1 VSSGHDRRPPL
12 IVVVG
17 PTASGKTE
25 LAVELAAR
33 RGAEIVSADSVQI
46 YRHFEIGAGRPSPAE
61 LARVPHHLIGEI
73 DPLDAVDAARFAE
86 LAAARI
92 EAIHARAREVIV
104 CGGTFLWVRALLFGL
119 SGAPGADE
127 DIRARHRERAER
139 EGRAALHAELSR
151 IDPVTAARLSPND
164 FVRVSR
170 ALEVHEQSG
179 IPISQYQAEHGF
191 RTPRYRARLVG
202 VAREREELDQRIATR
217 VRAML
222 DAGFIDEVRSLEA
235 RGYASARAMGTVG
248 YKQIVEALH
257 APEFPPDEALF
268 DSIRRATRVFARRQR
283 TWLRDEA
290 VEWLAP
296 GTTELPELSLPE
308 PSPSGG

>member
-1 VSSGHDRRPPL
+1 VISANDERLPL

-25 LAVELAAR
+25 LAIELAAR

-46 YRHFEIGAGRPSPAE
+46 YRQFEIGSGRPSVDE
-61 LARVPHHLIGEI
+61 LQRVPHHLIGEV

-92 EAIHARAREVIV
+92 QAIHERGREAIV

-127 DIRARHRERAER
+127 AIRARHRERAER
-139 EGRAALHAELSR
+139 EGRAALHAQLTR
-151 IDPVTAARLSPND
+151 VDPITAARLSPND

-170 ALEVHEQSG
+170 ALEVYEQSG

-202 VAREREELDQRIATR
+202 VARDREELDQRIAAR

-222 DAGFIDEVRSLEA
+222 DAGFIDEVRVLEA
-235 RGYASARAMGTVG
+235 AGYGAARAMGTVG
-248 YKQIVEALH
+248 YKQISEALR
-257 APEFPPDEALF
+257 APAFPADDVLF

-290 VEWLAP
+290 VEWLTP
-296 GTTELPELSLPE
+296 GTTQLA
-308 PSPSGG
+308 

>member
-1 VSSGHDRRPPL
+1 MPLQRRYSATSVSSSEEARPAL

-25 LAVELAAR
+25 LAIELAAR
-33 RGAEIVSADSVQI
+33 RDAEIVSADSVQL
-46 YRHFEIGAGRPSPAE
+46 YRHFEIGSGRPSLAE
-61 LARVPHHLIGEI
+61 LARVPHHLIGEV
-73 DPLDAVDAARFAE
+73 DPLDAIDAARFAE

-92 EAIHARAREVIV
+92 DTIRARGREVIV

-127 DIRARHRERAER
+127 AIRARHRERAER
-139 EGRAALHAELSR
+139 EGRPALHAELTR
-151 IDPVTAARLSPND
+151 IDPTTAARLSPND

-202 VAREREELDQRIATR
+202 VAREREELDQRIASR

-222 DAGFIDEVRSLEA
+222 EAGFIDEVRALEA
-235 RGYASARAMGTVG
+235 AGYGSARAMGTVG
-248 YKQIVEALH
+248 YKQICEALR
-257 APEFPPDEALF
+257 APAFPPDDVLF

-290 VEWLAP
+290 VEWVAP
-296 GTTELPELSLPE
+296 GTTELA
-308 PSPSGG
+308 

>member
-1 VSSGHDRRPPL
+1 VSDDNDRPPL

-25 LAVELAAR
+25 LAIELAAR
-33 RGAEIVSADSVQI
+33 HGAEIVSADSVQI
-46 YRHFEIGAGRPSPAE
+46 YQHFEIGSGRPSPAE

-73 DPLDAVDAARFAE
+73 DPLDAVDASRFAE
-86 LAAARI
+86 LASARI
-92 EAIHARAREVIV
+92 QDIHARGHEAIV

-127 DIRARHRERAER
+127 TIRARHREQAER
-139 EGRAALHAELSR
+139 EGRPALHSELAR
-151 IDPVTAARLSPND
+151 VDPITAARLSPND

-170 ALEVHEQSG
+170 ALEVHEQTG

-191 RTPRYRARLVG
+191 RTARYRARLVG
-202 VAREREELDQRIATR
+202 VAREREDLDQRIATR
-217 VRAML
+217 VRSML
-222 DAGFIDEVRSLEA
+222 AAGFIDEVRSLEA

-248 YKQIVEALH
+248 YKQISEALR
-257 APEFPPDEALF
+257 APEFPPDDTLF

-290 VEWLAP
+290 VEWVAP
-296 GTTELPELSLPE
+296 GTTELAGVTPAR
-308 PSPSGG
+308 

>member
-1 VSSGHDRRPPL
+1 MSAAAELSPL

-25 LAVELAAR
+25 LAIELAVR

-46 YRHFEIGAGRPSPAE
+46 YRHFEIGAGKPSPAE

-86 LAAARI
+86 LAAERI
-92 EAIHARAREVIV
+92 AAIRARGREAIV

-127 DIRARHRERAER
+127 TIRARHREQAER
-139 EGRAALHAELSR
+139 EGRPALHAELAR
-151 IDPVTAARLSPND
+151 IDPASAARLAPND
-164 FVRVSR
+164 LVRVSR
-170 ALEVHEQSG
+170 ALEVHEQTG
-179 IPISQYQAEHGF
+179 IPLSQYQAEHGF

-202 VAREREELDQRIATR
+202 VARERDDLDQRIATR

-222 DAGFIDEVRSLEA
+222 AAGFIDEVRALEA
-235 RGYASARAMGTVG
+235 AGYATARAMGTVG
-248 YKQIVEALH
+248 YKQIAEALH
-257 APEFPPDEALF
+257 APEFPPDDTLF

-290 VEWLAP
+290 VEWVKP
-296 GTTELPELSLPE
+296 GTTELSEL
-308 PSPSGG
+308 